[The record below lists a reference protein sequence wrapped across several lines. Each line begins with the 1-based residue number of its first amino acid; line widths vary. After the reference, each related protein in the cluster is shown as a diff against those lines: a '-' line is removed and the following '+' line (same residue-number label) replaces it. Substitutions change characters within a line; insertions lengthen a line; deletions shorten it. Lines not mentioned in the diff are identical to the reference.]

1 MLLYKDNIIKRYIVT
16 QDVTLTNSEF
26 SSVSENVENVK
37 GGDNITHND
46 QTQSVKNMSEN
57 GNLKSENGQ
66 LAAARTLEIE
76 PPKPTEIITQ
86 IPKYQ
91 PVPKEKLE
99 EITNFVKSICE
110 RDENSEITPLQKV
123 PNLDIV
129 SNDELSVTK
138 LSDDAKNPFIDS
150 LELSSDVIKQPCD
163 IIQPPCDVIKPP
175 CDVIKPPCDLTEV
188 KVTIEKTYNEDKN
201 NLKIDLSGTSTEE
214 HTEHTEHTDH
224 TDHTNFTDHTDE
236 HTDPSDFCDHTP
248 TPNDDTLISCNNTM
262 TPQDSVTNSLDVTC
276 NSHDVTCNSHDVTCE
291 SSDVTPTS
299 REPSIIMTSGGS
311 DNMETSVDLEMSVT
325 DSVTSTRSVS
335 NDVSKIL
342 VPTKIVDSL
351 IILNF
356 HK

>member
-26 SSVSENVENVK
+26 SSVSVNVENVK

-46 QTQSVKNMSEN
+46 QSVKNMSEN

-66 LAAARTLEIE
+66 LAAAKTLEIE

-138 LSDDAKNPFIDS
+138 LSDDAKNPSIDS
-150 LELSSDVIKQPCD
+150 LELSNDVIKQPCD
-163 IIQPPCDVIKPP
+163 IIQPPCDVIKPPCDVIKPP

-214 HTEHTEHTDH
+214 HTEHT
-224 TDHTNFTDHTDE
+224 DHTNFTDHTDYTDE

-248 TPNDDTLISCNNTM
+248 TPNDDTLISCHNTM

-276 NSHDVTCNSHDVTCE
+276 NSHDVTCD